1 MAEDEVSIR
10 VRPMEM
16 TDCDSVLHLA
26 GSLITREEMAALKS
40 TDPYNLILV
49 AEAGG
54 QVIGFNL
61 AHILYV
67 GIPLSKICVIG
78 GIVVDHK
85 YRRLGIGE
93 ALIAAIEKQC
103 REHGINTVRALVE
116 EDDDRLQQFALD
128 TGFQSS
134 VVHNYDK
141 MIS

>member
-1 MAEDEVSIR
+1 MAAEDQISIR

-16 TDCDSVLHLA
+16 SDYEAVLHLA
-26 GSLITREEMAALKS
+26 GTLITREEMSTLKAS
-40 TDPYNLILV
+40 DPCLIFV
-49 AEAGG
+49 AEADG

-78 GIVVDHK
+78 GIVVDHR

-103 REHGINTVRALVE
+103 RVHNIDTVRTLVE
-116 EDDDRLQQFALD
+116 EEDERLEQFVID
-128 TGFQSS
+128 TGFQRS
-134 VVHNYDK
+134 VVRNFDK
-141 MIS
+141 MI

>member
-1 MAEDEVSIR
+1 MAEDEVNVC
-10 VRPMEM
+10 VRPIEKS
-16 TDCDSVLHLA
+16 DYESVLRLA
-26 GSLITREEMAALKS
+26 GSLITLEEMSTLKS
-40 TDPYNLILV
+40 RDPYSLIFV

-93 ALIAAIEKQC
+93 ALIAAVEKQC
-103 REHGINTVRALVE
+103 RQSGISTVRTLVE
-116 EDDDRLQQFALD
+116 EDDERLEQFVTD
-128 TGFQSS
+128 TGFQRS
-134 VVHNYDK
+134 VVYNYDK

>member
-1 MAEDEVSIR
+1 MAEDDVSIR

-16 TDCDSVLHLA
+16 TDYESVRHLA
-26 GSLITREEMAALKS
+26 GSLITREEMTALNTGDAS
-40 TDPYNLILV
+40 SLSFV
-49 AEAGG
+49 AEAEG

-67 GIPLSKICVIG
+67 GIPLSKICVIQ

-103 REHGINTVRALVE
+103 RRHGINTVRALVE
-116 EDDDRLQQFALD
+116 DGDDRLQQFALD
-128 TGFQSS
+128 TGFEHS
-134 VVHNYDK
+134 VVDNYDK
-141 MIS
+141 II

>member
-1 MAEDEVSIR
+1 MAEDDVSIR

-16 TDCDSVLHLA
+16 TDYESVLRLA
-26 GSLITREEMAALKS
+26 GSLITLEEMAALKS
-40 TDPYNLILV
+40 RDPYSLIFV

-78 GIVVDHK
+78 GIVVDHR

-93 ALIAAIEKQC
+93 ALIAAVEKQC
-103 REHGINTVRALVE
+103 LQHGIATVRTLVE
-116 EDDDRLQQFALD
+116 EDDERLEQFVMD
-128 TGFQSS
+128 TGFQRS
-134 VVHNYDK
+134 VVRNFDK
-141 MIS
+141 MI